1 MCLQSFFRLL
11 SVFSYFY
18 LKNILDMVIIYL
30 LKIMIISEVLRS
42 LTILFIIN
50 ASSAYGI
57 LFPQVLGGFVENLL

>member
-1 MCLQSFFRLL
+1 
-11 SVFSYFY
+11 
-18 LKNILDMVIIYL
+18 MVIIYL